1 MKKSS
6 TLLTKTKYGQPIYLV
21 SQYDDRNSTFV
32 INAYPGG
39 LENDKPSFQMPN
51 AHKVGTL
58 SGILHNESIYARDQV
73 CLQVISLETE
83 VEHRG
88 IGTALL
94 NECYRLAHQENARYI
109 TLVPTN
115 EAEGFYRRL
124 GFDTRFKNVD
134 GIRQPYCVLDVCN
147 NRIYDRGRQIKPT
160 RVMRVCD
167 VNGRLDLYECREDLD
182 CPNLYMRTSEE
193 YKAFKA
199 SQKTQNEE
207 ENLEK

>member
-6 TLLTKTKYGQPIYLV
+6 TILTKTKYGQPICLV
-21 SQYDDRNSTFV
+21 SQHDELNLTFV
-32 INAYPGG
+32 IDAYTSDLEGG
-39 LENDKPSFQMPN
+39 DPSVQMPST
-51 AHKVGTL
+51 HKVGTL
-58 SGILHNESIYARDQV
+58 SGILHIESIYARDEV
-73 CLQVISLETE
+73 CLQVVSLETE
-83 VEHRG
+83 VERRG
-88 IGTALL
+88 VGTALL
-94 NECYRLAHQENARYI
+94 NECYRIAHEENARYI

-124 GFDTRFKNVD
+124 GFDTRFKNVN
-134 GIRQPYCVLDVCN
+134 GMRQPYCVLDVCN

-167 VNGRLDLYECREDLD
+167 VNGRLDLYECSENLD

-199 SQKTQNEE
+199 SQKTQNDEG
-207 ENLEK
+207 NLEK